1 MTTPSVS
8 SKKVWVLPI
17 VLAIAAL
24 MVLPGGTFLAAGAHS
39 GALSN
44 AGLAPATGGTS
55 TAVNSA
61 LTSPFGTR
69 SSTPV
74 VSPSS
79 IPADLQNTPWIK
91 SLTHQTKTM
100 APLASYPN
108 LAILQHAT
116 SAAPTAQ
123 VNPFYTAQPAPLGL
137 ADYGLGATTYSY
149 NASNFLGQITFNSAP
164 NVTDPASTGLI
175 EPQGSHLGYVGSV
188 WEFGV
193 QLNTVATNITMPG
206 VGDQGFLWAQNVVN
220 WNDTGIHFVQDTWN
234 DSIGSG
240 FSFGYNSI
248 YSACGQ
254 NTAGVNHILYVYG
267 GVLQCVQG
275 SVPVSPASYPVT
287 VQLYNNASV
296 NAQNRT
302 TLTYGYR
309 VTEAGTNTVYTGI
322 ASQVV
327 FNNTDGASWQ
337 APPAPPYT
345 PGFTVDGFQTA
356 PYGLTRDSEIVM
368 VGDIGGDNAVFRSMN
383 ASVNLQY
390 SNVTVGGWQNV
401 PSAYDF
407 GGDTGETSTGIAA
420 TWTSSHTEIL
430 HQGPAMLYGLWNAV
444 PWGSVAAGSIHFSG
458 TISPNYGFVFV
469 SNTAPVTDPLL
480 AGARDNMSWLPTT
493 NSGSFSTYLPPVG
506 APWTTQYYVQAFAD
520 GYAELN
526 GTAVTGTTTG
536 YSLALTKLANPTA
549 AGALRAPLY
558 AFSNA
563 QAFSLYNNLTGGT
576 AAPYTFSD
584 LLVNTNFSFNH
595 VNDYG
600 YATFEVFMAQG
611 VTVPLTVN
619 NVYQGPDSPLGTYI
633 AFDYHYPSSGFVM
646 PAPYV
651 IGSVDN
657 MTAQINIYG
666 GVGDRVTNQTSFY
679 VYGGFGPM
687 TVLWDDTNAV
697 AIQDNST
704 GYGAQG
710 VFVGDSIGTTVSQE
724 TASGSALGVQDIG
737 SFHTTVTGLTV
748 RTGAL
753 GILALGSSD
762 ATYSWL
768 NVSSAIGILAGED
781 YGHSVQYD
789 HYYDLPGTI
798 GLTVNELNVTLGGFG
813 MNLTFS
819 SQTTV
824 NALSTYDAGGF
835 YYGSGGAWLDGTFGT
850 NFNGIRAYGGV
861 AWGVDMYNATYTNYT
876 NYVLL
881 NSNDIASLWDASSY
895 TNVNGLTQENY
906 YVGILSGY
914 DGGYLMDTSFS
925 NVNIMNAG
933 AGILL
938 VYATATSFTNL
949 NVSGIYAAD
958 IYTVYGYYYAWAG
971 VDLIDS
977 VGLTLTNIVGD
988 GSTAVWLDGGSSV
1001 TGSNIQGTGVINW
1014 YAVELDYGSGA
1025 TFTGV
1030 SGSDVSGGVYF
1041 YYYTDATVT
1050 GMTGTTG
1057 GIAVE
1062 ADHSS
1067 NDVFTGGTFT
1077 ANEGLYGVGLYES
1090 SNVLISNI
1098 VATGLS
1104 IGVEIYYGGSNVVT
1118 SVTATNDSVAVLDWY
1133 TTSDQISGITASNAT
1148 ATDLFG
1154 GIVGYWIGLPY
1165 AAVVT
1170 LHDTALVVSNVTGTG
1185 VGAALYD
1192 EDSYTSI
1199 VSGVTATYDQYG
1211 LYLNGTY
1218 NSLFTAIN
1226 ASNDYVG
1233 VLAQYAGYYY
1243 AEDNSITGSVFAQD
1257 TSYAIYFGNGAYYN
1271 VVWNNQFIGDNG
1283 ATSTYNG
1290 AHIQAFSLDY
1300 NYFDQCTGS
1309 CNTGLGNYWAD
1320 WHTYGSNG
1328 LLAPYPISG
1337 SVADFFPIGPAET
1350 FSVTFTESGLATGTA
1365 WSVTLNGVTESS
1377 TTSSLVFAIAMGSY
1391 SYFVGGV
1398 AGFTVSP
1405 ASGSIVVS
1413 GGGSTYSV
1421 PVTFAAATYAVTL
1434 SEGGLASGTSWSATV
1449 NGQTQS
1455 TSGSSLVFYLADGSY
1470 AYSFGSVSGYNLGT
1484 NSSGT
1489 LTVSGAPLS
1498 LAASYSPTNTPSL
1511 ASTSDLNNYFAVALA
1526 IAIVAL
1532 VVALLALFLRRRSK
1546 PSENPPPAAWTPPPT
1561 SNSPP
1566 PSGGSGTSSWSEGPA
1581 GSSGSR

>member
-1 MTTPSVS
+1 M
-8 SKKVWVLPI
+8 KKVWILPI

-24 MVLPGGTFLAAGAHS
+24 MVLPGGTFLASGAHAGAVP
-39 GALSN
+39 N
-44 AGLAPATGGTS
+44 TGLTPATSGPS
-55 TAVNSA
+55 TGVQSR
-61 LTSPFGTR
+61 LTAPYGSPAAG
-69 SSTPV
+69 PL

-79 IPADLQNTPWIK
+79 IPADLRNTPWIQ
-91 SLTHQTKTM
+91 SLTHQGRTLS
-100 APLASYPN
+100 PLASYPN
-108 LAILQHAT
+108 FGILEHAT
-116 SAAPTAQ
+116 SAAPSAQ
-123 VNPFYTAQPAPLGL
+123 VNPFYTSQPAPLGL

-149 NASNFLGQITFNSAP
+149 NATHFLGQVTFNSAP
-164 NVTDPASTGLI
+164 NATDPASTGVI
-175 EPQGSHLGYVGSV
+175 EPQGSSLGYVGNI

-206 VGDQGFLWAQNVVN
+206 VNNQGFLWAQNVVN

-240 FSFGYNSI
+240 FRFQYNSI

-254 NTAGVNHILYVYG
+254 STAGVNHILYVYG

-287 VQLYNNASV
+287 IQLYNNASV

-309 VTEAGTNTVYTGI
+309 VSEAGTNTVYTGI

-390 SNVTVGGWQNV
+390 SNATVGGWQNV

-407 GGDTGETSTGIAA
+407 GGDTGETSTGLAA
-420 TWTSSHTEIL
+420 TWASSHTEVL

-444 PWGSVAAGSIHFSG
+444 PWASVASGSIHVSG
-458 TISPNYGFVFV
+458 TISPNYGFVFI
-469 SNTAPVTDPLL
+469 SNTAPMANPVAP
-480 AGARDNMSWLPTT
+480 GARDNMSWLPTS
-493 NSGSFSTYLPPVG
+493 NSGSFNTYLPPLG
-506 APWTTQYYVQAFAD
+506 APWTTQYYVQGFAD

-526 GTAVTGTTTG
+526 GTAITGTTTG

-549 AGALRAPLY
+549 PGTLRAPLY

-563 QAFSLYNNLTGGT
+563 QALSLYTNLTGGT

-584 LLVNTNFSFNH
+584 LLVNTNFTFNH

-611 VTVPLTVN
+611 VTAPITVN
-619 NVYQGPDSPLGTYI
+619 NVYQAGDSPYGALYVT
-633 AFDYHYPSSGFVM
+633 DYNYPSTGVVM
-646 PAPYV
+646 PAPS
-651 IGSVDN
+651 IFGPLN
-657 MTAQINIYG
+657 NWTAQINIYG
-666 GVGDRVTNQTSFY
+666 GAGDVVTNQTSFA
-679 VYGGFGPM
+679 VSGFGPM

-697 AIQDNST
+697 AILDNST
-704 GYGAQG
+704 LGGQG
-710 VFVGDSIGTTVSQE
+710 VYVGDSIGTMVSQE
-724 TASGSALGVQDIG
+724 TVTGALGVQDIG
-737 SFHTTVTGLTV
+737 SSHTTVTNLTV
-748 RTGAL
+748 VNGAL

-762 ATYSWL
+762 ATYSWI
-768 NVSSAIGILAGED
+768 NVSAALGIIAGED
-781 YGHSVQYD
+781 FGSGVQYD

-798 GLTVNELNVTLGGFG
+798 GLTVNELNVTQGGFG

-824 NALSTYDAGGF
+824 NALSTYDAGGIN
-835 YYGSGGAWLDGTFGT
+835 YGSGGAWLDGTFGT
-850 NFNGIRAYGGV
+850 NFNGIRVYGGA

-881 NSNDIASLWDASSY
+881 NSVDYASLWDESSF

-906 YVGILSGY
+906 TLGVFSGFY
-914 DGGYLMDTSFS
+914 GGNLLDTSFS
-925 NVNIMNAG
+925 NVNIQDAG
-933 AGILL
+933 AGIVLNL
-938 VYATATSFTNL
+938 ATSTTFTNL
-949 NVSGIYAAD
+949 NASAIYGLNVYSP
-958 IYTVYGYYYAWAG
+958 IYGTVFAWAG

-977 VGLTLTNIVGD
+977 MSLTLTNIVGY
-988 GSTAVWLDGGSSV
+988 GSTAVWLDGGSAV
-1001 TGSNIQGTGVINW
+1001 TGSNIQGAGMIDW
-1014 YAVELDYGSGA
+1014 YAVELDHGSGA

-1041 YYYTDATVT
+1041 YYYNDATVT
-1050 GMTGTTG
+1050 GMTGTAG
-1057 GIAVE
+1057 GVAVE
-1062 ADHSS
+1062 AGYSS
-1067 NDVFTGGTFT
+1067 NDAFTGGTFT
-1077 ANEGLYGVGLYES
+1077 ANEGYCGVCIYES

-1104 IGVEIYYGGSNVVT
+1104 LGVEIYYGGSNVVT
-1118 SVTATNDSVAVLDWY
+1118 SVTATNDSVAVVDGY

-1154 GIVGYWIGLPY
+1154 GIVSYWIGFPY

-1170 LHDTALVVSNVTGTG
+1170 FRDTALVVSNVTGNG
-1185 VGAALYD
+1185 VGAAIYD
-1192 EDSYTSI
+1192 ENSDTSI

-1226 ASNDYVG
+1226 ASNDYLG
-1233 VLAQYAGYYY
+1233 ILAQYGGYNY

-1434 SEGGLASGTSWSATV
+1434 SEGGLASGTTWSATV

-1489 LTVSGAPLS
+1489 LTVSGAPLAV
-1498 LAASYSPTNTPSL
+1498 AASYSPTNTPSL

>member
-8 SKKVWVLPI
+8 SKKVWILPI

-69 SSTPV
+69 SSAPV

-79 IPADLQNTPWIK
+79 IPADLQSTPWIK
-91 SLTHQTKTM
+91 SLTHQTKTL

-206 VGDQGFLWAQNVVN
+206 VGDRGFLWAQNVVN

-234 DSIGSG
+234 DSIGSR
-240 FSFGYNSI
+240 FAFGYNSI

-254 NTAGVNHILYVYG
+254 NTAGVNHILQVYG

-287 VQLYNNASV
+287 IQLYNNASV

-309 VTEAGTNTVYTGI
+309 ITEAGTNTVYTGI

-356 PYGLTRDSEIVM
+356 PYGLTRDSDIVM

-390 SNVTVGGWQNV
+390 SNTTVGGWQNV

-407 GGDTGETSTGIAA
+407 GGDTGETSTGLAA
-420 TWTSSHTEIL
+420 TWTSSHTEVL

-444 PWGSVAAGSIHFSG
+444 PWASVASGSIHVAGS
-458 TISPNYGFVFV
+458 ISPNYGFVFV
-469 SNTAPVTDPLL
+469 SNTPPITDPFA

-493 NSGSFSTYLPPVG
+493 ASGAFSTYLPPLG
-506 APWTTQYYVQAFAD
+506 APWTTQYYVQGFAD
-520 GYAELN
+520 GYSELN
-526 GTAVTGTTTG
+526 GTAITGTTTG
-536 YSLALTKLANPTA
+536 YSLALTKLGNPSAPGT
-549 AGALRAPLY
+549 LRAPLY

-563 QAFSLYNNLTGGT
+563 QALSLYNNLTGGT
-576 AAPYTFSD
+576 GAPYTFSD
-584 LLVNTNFSFNH
+584 LLVNTNFTFNH
-595 VNDYG
+595 LNDYG

-611 VTVPLTVN
+611 VTAPITVN
-619 NVYQGPDSPLGTYI
+619 NVYQGPDSPLGTYY
-633 AFDYHYPSSGFVM
+633 ALDYNYPPTGIVM
-646 PAPYV
+646 PAPQLF
-651 IGSVDN
+651 GSADN

-666 GVGDRVTNQTSFY
+666 GAGDRVTNQTSY
-679 VYGGFGPM
+679 YAAAGFGPM
-687 TVLWDDTNAV
+687 TVFWDDTNAV
-697 AIQDNST
+697 AIEDNST
-704 GYGAQG
+704 FSGQG
-710 VFVGDSIGTTVSQE
+710 VYVGDSIGTMVSQE
-724 TASGSALGVQDIG
+724 TVTYGALGVQDIG
-737 SFHTTVTGLTV
+737 SSHTTVTNLTV
-748 RTGAL
+748 VNGGL

-762 ATYSWL
+762 ATYSWI
-768 NVSSAIGILAGED
+768 NVSAALGIIAGED
-781 YGHSVQYD
+781 FGAGAQYD

-798 GLTVNELNVTLGGFG
+798 GLTVNELNVTQGGFG

-824 NALSTYDAGGF
+824 NALSTYDAGGI
-835 YYGSGGAWLDGTFGT
+835 YYASGGAMLDGTFGT
-850 NFNGIRAYGGV
+850 NFNGIRVYGGA

-881 NSNDIASLWDASSY
+881 NANDYASLWDASSF

-906 YVGILSGY
+906 TVGVFSGY
-914 DGGYLMDTSFS
+914 YGGNLLDTSFS
-925 NVNIMNAG
+925 NVNIQDAG
-933 AGILL
+933 PGIVL
-938 VYATATSFTNL
+938 YFATSTTFTNL
-949 NVSGIYAAD
+949 NASAIYGVP
-958 IYTVYGYYYAWAG
+958 VYSPIQGSVYAWAG
-971 VDLIDS
+971 VDLFDS
-977 VGLTLTNIVGD
+977 VSLTLTNIVGY
-988 GSTAVWLDGGSSV
+988 GSTAVWLDGGSAV
-1001 TGSNIQGTGVINW
+1001 TGSNIQGNGLIDW
-1014 YAVELDYGSGA
+1014 YAVELDFGSGA

-1030 SGSDVSGGVYF
+1030 SGSDVSGGVDLYA
-1041 YYYTDATVT
+1041 YSDVTVT

-1057 GIAVE
+1057 GVAVD
-1062 ADHSS
+1062 AQYSS
-1067 NDVFTGGTFT
+1067 TDVFTGGTFT
-1077 ANEGLYGVGLYES
+1077 ANEGYYGVGLYES
-1090 SNVLISNI
+1090 SNVRVSNI
-1098 VATGLS
+1098 TATGTSL
-1104 IGVEIYYGGSNVVT
+1104 GVSIYYGGSNVVT
-1118 SVTATNDSVAVLDWY
+1118 NVDASNDSIAVSDLY
-1133 TTSDQISGITASNAT
+1133 TTSDRISGITDANAT
-1148 ATDLFG
+1148 ATDLFSSY
-1154 GIVGYWIGLPY
+1154 VGFWLGLPF
-1165 AAVVT
+1165 AAVISGYG
-1170 LHDTALVVSNVTGTG
+1170 TALVVSNVTATG
-1185 VGAALYD
+1185 IGAAIFD
-1192 EDSYTSI
+1192 E
-1199 VSGVTATYDQYG
+1199 VSGAATVSQVTATSDQYG
-1211 LYLNGTY
+1211 LFLNGTY
-1218 NSLFTAIN
+1218 DSLFTQIN
-1226 ASNDYVG
+1226 ASNDYQG
-1233 VLAQYAGYYY
+1233 ILAEYGSSNYAQ
-1243 AEDNSITGSVFAQD
+1243 ENSFTGSVFAQD
-1257 TSYAIYFGNGAYYN
+1257 SSYGIYFGNGAYYN
-1271 VVWNNQFIGDNG
+1271 TVWNNQFIGDNG

-1337 SVADFFPIGPAET
+1337 VVADYFPLGPAET

-1365 WSVTLNGVTESS
+1365 WSVTLNGVTESA
-1377 TTSSLVFAIAMGSY
+1377 TTSSLVFAIPMGSY

-1405 ASGSIVVS
+1405 ASGTIVVS

-1421 PVTFAAATYAVTL
+1421 PVTFAATTYAVTL
-1434 SEGGLASGTSWSATV
+1434 SEGGLASGTTWSATV

-1470 AYSFGSVSGYNLGT
+1470 AYSFGSVSGYNLGA

-1489 LTVSGAPLS
+1489 LTVSGAPLAV
-1498 LAASYSPTNTPSL
+1498 AASYSPTNTPSL

-1532 VVALLALFLRRRSK
+1532 VVALLALFLRRKSK

-1581 GSSGSR
+1581 GSSGPR